1 MRTPP
6 FLVGAALIFWGWQ
19 TGLLVWAAVMALG
32 LEGAR
37 WLRWRWEFSATEFNR
52 IWDVTAVLFLSAGI
66 YNYKTDSITNAVLTT
81 LQWLPIVFLPIVA
94 AQAFSASPT
103 IGRSTFFWLLRRK
116 GQPDPAGSGI
126 NVAYPYFALCLLAA
140 SAANA
145 RDIRF
150 YAGVCFLT
158 GFALAAE
165 RPRRLPAWVSA
176 AFFLAIAAAGY
187 FAHNWM
193 QDFENNVESRSVKWI
208 FGFFPRELEEQE
220 GYTAMGRI
228 GALKLSGKII
238 MRVEPE
244 GILPPPTLLRQTSFT
259 RFGQG
264 TWYGTRRNFSPVREY
279 ADGRWQLVPK
289 QIGRAHALIST
300 YLPNGRALLALPAGT
315 VRITDLPALEMLQNR
330 LGAVRVSEGPEMASY
345 EIHYTPGLSGDGP
358 PDKNDLEIPG
368 NEQPALTQLAAELGL
383 ASRAPREA
391 TNTLADFF
399 ENHFRYARY
408 SKPGPYKVGESE
420 TLLSNF
426 LLKERDGHCEYFATA
441 TVLLLRKAGIPAR
454 YATGFAVHEASASG
468 KSFLVRER
476 HGHAW
481 ALVWLGDHWHDFD
494 TTPASWYDAES
505 ANASFLEPI
514 SDWWSNLSYKMSR
527 WRWSAK
533 SRTSTKYLVALLGL
547 LMSFLIWS
555 VARKRVGVRLRV
567 EKRRATARRSWPGQD
582 SELYLIE
589 GRLKKVGLGR
599 NPGETFGSWFHRVRS
614 NPALGDSEETLAP
627 VLALHYRYRFDPNG
641 LTGPERA
648 TLGSRARAWLA
659 KSKPAR

>member
-6 FLVGAALIFWGWQ
+6 FLVGAALLFWGWQ
-19 TGLLVWAAVMALG
+19 TGLLAWAAIMALG

-37 WLRWRWEFSATEFNR
+37 RLRWRWEFSATEFNR
-52 IWDVTAVLFLSAGI
+52 IWDATALLFLGAGI
-66 YNYKTDSITNAVLTT
+66 YNYNTDSITNAVLNT
-81 LQWLPIVFLPIVA
+81 LQWLPIVFFPLVA

-150 YAGVCFLT
+150 YAGVCVLT
-158 GFALAAE
+158 GFALAVE
-165 RPRRLPAWVSA
+165 RPRRLPAWVGA
-176 AFFLAIAAAGY
+176 VLFLAIAVAGY
-187 FAHNWM
+187 FTHNWM
-193 QDFENNVESRSVKWI
+193 QDFENNVESQSVKWI

-238 MRVEPE
+238 MRVEPQ
-244 GILPPPTLLRQTSFT
+244 GASPPPLLRQTSFT

-264 TWYGTRRNFSPVREY
+264 TWYATRRNFSRVREY
-279 ADGRWQLVPK
+279 ADGCWHLAPK
-289 QIGRAHALIST
+289 RIGRAHASIST
-300 YLPNGRALLALPAGT
+300 FMPNGRALLALPLGT
-315 VRITDLPALEMLQNR
+315 VRVTDLPALELSQNR

-345 EIHYTPGLSGDGP
+345 QIHYAPDSSHDGP

-368 NEQPALTQLAAELGL
+368 NELPALTQIADELGL
-383 ASRAPREA
+383 ASQVPRAA
-391 TNTLADFF
+391 MKSLADFF
-399 ENHFRYARY
+399 ENRFRYARF
-408 SKPGPYKVGESE
+408 SKAGPYKVGEGE

-426 LLKERDGHCEYFATA
+426 LLKERAGHCEYFATA

-454 YATGFAVHEASASG
+454 YATGFAVHETSPSG
-468 KSFLVRER
+468 KSYLVRER

-481 ALVWLGDHWHDFD
+481 ALVWLGDHWRDFD
-494 TTPASWYDAES
+494 TTPASWYDVEG

-514 SDWWSNLSYKMSR
+514 ADWWSNLSYKMSR
-527 WRWSAK
+527 WRWSGK
-533 SRTSTKYLVALLGL
+533 SGTSTKYLVALLGL
-547 LMSFLIWS
+547 LVSFLIWS
-555 VARKRVGVRLRV
+555 VVRKRVGTGLWVG
-567 EKRRATARRSWPGQD
+567 KRRATARRSWPGQD

-589 GRLKKVGLGR
+589 GRLKKLGLGR
-599 NPGETFGSWFHRVRS
+599 DPDETLASWFRRVRS
-614 NPALGDSEETLAP
+614 NPALVDSEETLAP

-648 TLGSRARAWLA
+648 ALGSRARAWLA
-659 KSKPAR
+659 KSKPAG